1 MVELLALETAL
12 TEENVAGM
20 ERSYYVQDVDILSVE
35 RTEDSLYCYHV
46 ANGGQSA
53 VDALNQGADMLC
65 VTDGFAAVYEK
76 VLGAVNTGDV
86 SENVL
91 KQAVGR
97 ILVRKQA
104 ISQ

>member
-1 MVELLALETAL
+1 MVELLALETAP
-12 TEENVAGM
+12 TEENIAGM
-20 ERSYYVQDVDILSVE
+20 ERICYVQDSAVLSAE
-35 RTEDSLYCYHV
+35 RTGDSLYCYHV
-46 ANGGQSA
+46 VNGGQAA

-65 VTDGFAAVYEK
+65 VTEGFSAVYEK
-76 VLGAVNTGDV
+76 VLEAANAGEV